1 MDESNPNPNRI
12 NEQQAEG
19 GNLRPEENENTQ
31 NEQNLGD
38 KINTNQEELNKTDE
52 NLANDSKETQQND
65 EIDQQNINQEK
76 IQSEDK
82 ELETIQK
89 ENPNFETNENEQN
102 LQDNNNENNNIQNEE
117 NNNENVNEINEND
130 EKEEEN
136 KNSSDDK
143 QNEIFGDCEKEN
155 DKEGENN
162 DKEKERIEKETEDDE
177 SSKENNEAEDESS
190 KENNE
195 NEDDIGDENKT
206 TKEQNTDEYLQETA
220 RSQQAIHNF
229 LTHGIVPA
237 ALQRQKVAQYIKKQQ
252 VDSMLNGDYHEAAH
266 YFRICNKFVDACK
279 VTRDTSNDDERKQAM
294 KEEIYQLEYKIDD
307 INTAID
313 AKLEAVRQEG
323 ETMRTNA
330 DQKHE
335 DDVRNF
341 IEKWENEDALISFS
355 KPSFTLQELRRKEKQ
370 AILGKNYEAA
380 SRLKNEADEL
390 EQQETA
396 KAQKLAQQTL
406 EKERTVIEEKYNRQL
421 ESINK
426 TITYKTNKL
435 ETKRH
440 QQIHPIKCRIKK
452 IQHDIDNFNFA
463 PPKESHFD
471 IESKNLNQPTILLSP
486 RTRRKLNQFKKT
498 PQYRKLPMQ
507 SISCMSRTCKITIP
521 RL

>member
-52 NLANDSKETQQND
+52 NLANDSKEIQQND
-65 EIDQQNINQEK
+65 EIDQQNINQEN

-82 ELETIQK
+82 EFETNQK
-89 ENPNFETNENEQN
+89 ENPKLETKENEQNEQN

-162 DKEKERIEKETEDDE
+162 DQEKERIEKETED
-177 SSKENNEAEDESS
+177 DESS

-206 TKEQNTDEYLQETA
+206 TKEQNTDVYLQETA

-237 ALQRQKVAQYIKKQQ
+237 AVQRQKVAQYIKKQQ

-313 AKLEAVRQEG
+313 AELEAVRQEG
-323 ETMRTNA
+323 ETLRTNA